1 MGCCS
6 KNNRNSENINI
17 VKYDNETQDKKK
29 TPWLIGIVLLIV
41 FMLLI
46 FSALH

>member
-6 KNNRNSENINI
+6 KNNRNSGNVNI
-17 VKYDNETQDKKK
+17 VRYDDETQDKKK
-29 TPWLIGIVLLIV
+29 SSWLTWIVLLIV

-46 FSALH
+46 FSVLH